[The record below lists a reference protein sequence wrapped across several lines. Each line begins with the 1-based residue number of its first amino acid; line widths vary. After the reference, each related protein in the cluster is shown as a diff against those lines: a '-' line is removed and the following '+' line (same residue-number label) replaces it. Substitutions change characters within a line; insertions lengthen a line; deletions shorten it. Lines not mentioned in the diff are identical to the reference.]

1 MRYVACDADDVIE
14 RCLPLNY
21 LDSMI
26 STIQSP
32 HLKIPEELEQHI
44 YTELEKIEKIYPRA
58 DSCKVLMK
66 EIKIDS
72 KVYCQMEVTLQL
84 PGGKIFLS
92 ERRENFEVGLKQIII
107 KLKRLV
113 VRYRD
118 NQRKQKKNQQRI
130 TRRKSSELLDQ

>member
-1 MRYVACDADDVIE
+1 
-14 RCLPLNY
+14 
-21 LDSMI
+21 MI

-32 HLKIPEELEQHI
+32 GLKIPEDLEQRI
-44 YTELEKIEKIYPRA
+44 YTDLEKIEKIYPRIE
-58 DSCKVLMK
+58 SCKVLMK
-66 EIKIDS
+66 EIKVEQ
-72 KVYCQMEVTLQL
+72 KVNYQMEVTLQL

-92 ERRENFEVGLKQIII
+92 ERRESFEIGLKQIIN

-118 NQRKQKKNQQRI
+118 NQRKQKKNQRGI